1 MEREF
6 GVGSH
11 EDAQRTTQ
19 WARWLL
25 RGGMYSN
32 EDSQPPLDSSSSNSQ
47 SSSDPTITG
56 VGATFFSPEKESEE
70 FVGRPPHILP
80 VSQDHI
86 RENLKYAEPARLRFW
101 LKILREEVVREAA
114 YNNHQSILISQLRSL
129 VDAQQRELV
138 AARVAL
144 RRMKG
149 NMRRR
154 ELDAEAR
161 QNISAISH
169 DALRMAGKSRLDA
182 QDERESMMIELERL
196 RKENERLR
204 MRV

>member
-32 EDSQPPLDSSSSNSQ
+32 EDSQPRLDSSSNSQ
-47 SSSDPTITG
+47 SSSECDLG

-144 RRMKG
+144 CRMKG

>member
-32 EDSQPPLDSSSSNSQ
+32 EDSQPRLDSSSNSQ

-144 RRMKG
+144 CRMKG